1 MQSMS
6 KPIVCFDLDDTLY
19 KEIDFLKSGYRKIS
33 EMVEK
38 RYGFNSWEIY
48 DRLLYWYS
56 RRENAFVNL
65 NEAYGISNPINDYL
79 NVYRY
84 HHPNIA
90 LSKETTDTLDALK
103 HRGITLAIITD
114 GREITQRQKIEA
126 LGLAK
131 WISEDFIFINEEPKH
146 FKPNRFSFDRL
157 MLHCYEQFPDSDF
170 TYYYIG
176 DNPLKDFLAPNQLG
190 WESVCLLDDGRNIHK
205 QDITNIE
212 ALQTVV
218 TINRIHDVLN
228 VIYDG
233 CK

>member
-1 MQSMS
+1 MMMQSMS

-90 LSKETTDTLDALK
+90 LSKETTYTLDALK

-126 LGLAK
+126 LGLTK
-131 WISEDFIFINEEPKH
+131 WISEDFIFINKAPEH
-146 FKPNRFSFDRL
+146 FKPSHFSFNRL
-157 MLHCYEQFPDSDF
+157 MLHCHEQFPESDF
-170 TYYYIG
+170 IYYYIG
-176 DNPLKDFLAPNQLG
+176 DNPQKDFLAPNQLG
-190 WESVCLLDDGRNIHK
+190 WESVCLLDDGSNIHE
-205 QDITNIE
+205 QDLNIE
-212 ALQTVV
+212 DCFLPKR
-218 TINRIHDVLN
+218 TIKNIKEIQIR
-228 VIYDG
+228 YE
-233 CK
+233 

>member
-1 MQSMS
+1 MMQSMS
-6 KPIVCFDLDDTLY
+6 KIIACFDLDDTLY

-48 DRLLYWYS
+48 DCLLCWYS
-56 RRENAFVNL
+56 RGENAFANL
-65 NEAYGISNPINDYL
+65 NETYGISNPINDYL

-190 WESVCLLDDGRNIHK
+190 WNTVCLLDDGKNIHK
-205 QDITNIE
+205 QDFTLE
-212 ALQTVV
+212 ECFLPKR
-218 TINRIHDVLN
+218 TIKI
-228 VIYDG
+228 I
-233 CK
+233 KEIQI